1 MKKGFV
7 AVAFCLTLL
16 LSACA
21 DPTPPSDAAG
31 VGKVKDTIT
40 QNGYIMTLNSVER
53 NKSLGAGK
61 NAKEGNIYLF
71 LDITITSDK
80 DYGVESNPNFA
91 RVRDGQGNIYNP
103 VAGKTPP
110 LTNSTNLP
118 KGDKA
123 RGFVTFEVPEK
134 ATGLVY
140 EYLSLSGMLLRFNLS

>member
-16 LSACA
+16 LSACTES
-21 DPTPPSDAAG
+21 TPPSDAAG

-40 QNGYIMTLNSVER
+40 QNGYIMTLNSLER

-61 NAKEGNIYLF
+61 NAKEGSIFLF
-71 LDITITSDK
+71 LDITIVSDK
-80 DYGVESNPNFA
+80 EYGVDINPNFS
-91 RVRDGQGNIYNP
+91 RLRDTEGKTYNP
-103 VAGKTPP
+103 VSGKTPA
-110 LTNSTNLP
+110 LSNTNNLG
-118 KGDKA
+118 KGDKI

-140 EYLSLSGMLLRFNLS
+140 EYIPLSGMLLKFNLS